1 MVVRRSGIADK
12 DKKLRV
18 ALGADHGGY
27 SLKNELLARLQGQYD
42 ILDLGAHKFDRDDDY
57 PDFAEAVA
65 QAVASGKAQRGILAC
80 GSGVG
85 ACIAA
90 NKVPGVRA
98 CLCHDTYSAHQ
109 GVEHD
114 DMNVLCLGA
123 RVIGIELAA
132 ELVEAFLKAR
142 FSQEKRHLRRLKKV
156 LAIEKRALRSRANT
170 QAHPYR
176 LV

>member
-1 MVVRRSGIADK
+1 MAGKQPCITENGS
-12 DKKLRV
+12 KLSV

-27 SLKNELLARLQGQYD
+27 ALKNELLTRLRGQYD
-42 ILDLGAHKFDRDDDY
+42 ILDMGANKYDPEDDY

-65 QAVASGKAQRGILAC
+65 KAVVSGGAKRGVLVC

-90 NKVPGVRA
+90 NKVPGARA
-98 CLCHDTYSAHQ
+98 CLCHDTYSARQ

-123 RVIGIELAA
+123 RVIGIELAT
-132 ELVEAFLKAR
+132 ELTEAFLEAR
-142 FSQEKRHLRRLKKV
+142 FSKELRYRLRLKKV
-156 LAIEKRALRSRANT
+156 LAIEKRALESNSLKLT
-170 QAHPYR
+170 N
-176 LV
+176 